1 MIKVYCDKCGKEIT
15 GNVNMVS
22 EETKAT
28 DLYGNVV
35 AKWKDM
41 FHYCDECQYE
51 DLTCG
56 FKVGD
61 QVITDNGRIGVIV
74 DICDCESCKR
84 RGFYEP
90 RVKMEIGE
98 GQIYITDTD
107 KKNGF
112 ISFYKIGDQVF
123 GNLDEKWLLDVIK
136 GKKEEIRNMQ
146 NNLVE
151 LEAQL
156 NVVRML
162 KRRKE
167 QEKNWSDLTD

>member
-15 GNVNMVS
+15 GNVNKVMEQIEVTDALGCTLLTLPK
-22 EETKAT
+22 ET
-28 DLYGNVV
+28 
-35 AKWKDM
+35 
-41 FHYCDECQYE
+41 HICDECQHNE
-51 DLTCG
+51 LTCG

-61 QVITDNGRIGVIV
+61 QVIMDDGRVGVIV

-136 GKKEEIRNMQ
+136 GKKEELHNMKH
-146 NNLVE
+146 NLLE
-151 LEAQL
+151 LEVQL
-156 NVVRML
+156 NVVRTL
-162 KRRKE
+162 QRR
-167 QEKNWSDLTD
+167 QEREENWSDLTD